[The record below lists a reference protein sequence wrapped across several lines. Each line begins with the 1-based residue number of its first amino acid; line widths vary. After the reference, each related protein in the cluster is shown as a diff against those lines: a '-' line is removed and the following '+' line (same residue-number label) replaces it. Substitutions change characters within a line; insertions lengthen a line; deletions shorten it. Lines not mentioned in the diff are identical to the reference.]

1 MIQGKTALKERAAH
15 VNNRHAKC
23 NELNIEICDMNNPLI
38 TDILNEFADLNNP
51 LGYSDEVYYQGIS
64 DAMAVV
70 KKYL

>member
-1 MIQGKTALKERAAH
+1 VPKERAAQENYCH
-15 VNNRHAKC
+15 IKC
-23 NELNIEICDMNNPLI
+23 NELNVEICDLNNPLI

>member
-1 MIQGKTALKERAAH
+1 MIQSKTALKERASQ